1 MARKKYEW
9 TEDRIAKFMKE
20 GRGSGV
26 GKDYKPWLTVS
37 DIPSLGRSHRIAWKA
52 TGRTHHLLS
61 DNEYYAFLRLCFDD
75 AVVDIREQFPLRRE
89 ETLEIA
95 SALQVR
101 HPTVRGVDI
110 VMTTDFLVT
119 RRTHDGYQ
127 IAAQTVKETGDL
139 DNLRTIEKLEIER
152 IYWAC
157 RKTSFSIIS
166 SSDLKN
172 TYSRNLAW
180 IFEHASD
187 DEKRVDH
194 RTGAIKARL
203 AEIFSRAPSAPLRT
217 ACGLVDQELG
227 TAPGQSL
234 QTARNMLGSKELLVD
249 LNLNSLPDLP
259 CSSFAFT
266 GGAQ

>member
-26 GKDYKPWLTVS
+26 GKDYKPWLMVS
-37 DIPSLGRSHRIAWKA
+37 DVPSLGRSHRIAWNT

-75 AVVDIREQFPLRRE
+75 DVVDIREQFPLRRE

-101 HPTVRGVDI
+101 HPAVRGVDI

-166 SSDLKN
+166 SSELKN

-180 IFEHASD
+180 IFEHASV
-187 DEKRVDH
+187 DEQRVD
-194 RTGAIKARL
+194 RLTGAIKARL
-203 AEIFSRAPSAPLRT
+203 LEIFSRAPSAPLRT

-266 GGAQ
+266 GVAQ